1 MQYFLGGCKMFG
13 REKNNELSQEQ
24 LEIINKKHQIIIDRI
39 NLVNKLSKDEQYKN
53 INFFEQFAKD
63 LILNNP
69 QVQ

>member
-1 MQYFLGGCKMFG
+1 MFG